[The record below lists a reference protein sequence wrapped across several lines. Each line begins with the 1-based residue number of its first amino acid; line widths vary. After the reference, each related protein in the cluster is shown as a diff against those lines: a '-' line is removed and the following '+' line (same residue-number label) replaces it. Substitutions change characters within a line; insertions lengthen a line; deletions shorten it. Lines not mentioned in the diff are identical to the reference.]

1 MKSLKFF
8 SAVVIA
14 AAFLFSFSS
23 CKKDGDT
30 KNGVTKDQL
39 LGKWTF
45 VIQYNGTTTYHANLK
60 ASGGMEVDQP
70 PFDDVADIL
79 LLWDLSKNNF
89 TAHIDINGITNYWK
103 LTGTVDAAGSSIAGT
118 LVAND
123 GVNPPI
129 TAVFTMAKL

>member
-1 MKSLKFF
+1 MKSLKFL
-8 SAVVIA
+8 SAVVVA
-14 AAFLFSFSS
+14 ATILFTFSS
-23 CKKDGDT
+23 CKKDSDIKT
-30 KNGVTKDQL
+30 VTKEQL

-70 PFDDVADIL
+70 PFDDVADII
-79 LLWDLSKNNF
+79 LLWDVSKNNF
-89 TAHIDINGITNYWK
+89 SAHIDINGITNYWK
-103 LTGTVDAAGSSIAGT
+103 LTGTVDAAGASVAGT

-129 TAVFTMAKL
+129 TALFTMDKL

>member
-1 MKSLKFF
+1 MKCLKFF
-8 SAVVIA
+8 SVVIFA

-23 CKKDGDT
+23 CKKNNDT
-30 KNGVTKDQL
+30 KGGITKEDM
-39 LGKWTF
+39 LGKWNF

-70 PFDDVADIL
+70 PFDDVADII
-79 LLWDLSKNNF
+79 LLWDVSKNNF
-89 TAHIDINGITNYWK
+89 TAHIDINGVTNYWK
-103 LTGTVDAAGSSIAGT
+103 LTGTVDSGGSSVAGT

-129 TAVFTMAKL
+129 TALFTMDKL

>member
-8 SAVVIA
+8 SAAIFS

-23 CKKDGDT
+23 CKKDNDT
-30 KNGVTKDQL
+30 KTVTKEQL

-60 ASGGMEVDQP
+60 ASGGMEVDQA
-70 PFDDVADIL
+70 PFDDVADII
-79 LLWDLSKNNF
+79 LLWDVNQNNF

-103 LTGTVDAAGSSIAGT
+103 LTGTADTAGSSIAGT

-129 TAVFTMAKL
+129 TALFTMAKL

>member
-8 SAVVIA
+8 SVMAIA
-14 AAFLFSFSS
+14 ASLLFCFSS
-23 CKKDGDT
+23 CKKDSDT
-30 KNGVTKDQL
+30 KSGVTKDQL

-45 VIQYNGTTTYHANLK
+45 VIQYNGTTTYHATLK

-70 PFDDVADIL
+70 PFDDVADII
-79 LLWDLSKNNF
+79 LLWDVNQNNF

-103 LTGTVDAAGSSIAGT
+103 LTGTVDAAGASVAGT

-129 TAVFTMAKL
+129 TALFTMDKL